1 MARSGR
7 FCLAIART
15 AAAPGTS
22 YPAPISAR
30 YGGGA
35 SGETCGRAHPT
46 SDNVTA
52 IITSL
57 PRVVVD
63 PTVRSD
69 EPLDARLVD
78 TVQGLE
84 AGPRGQRD
92 PARHRRI
99 GREDDL
105 CRILAHDARELVRDV
120 RTRAVVLDD
129 DAAVLEVVD
138 LQLVGD
144 RSCVNGPRGAV
155 WGGGRAGGGG
165 ADVRLG
171 AVS

>member
-1 MARSGR
+1 MASTR
-7 FCLAIART
+7 LASNRPVEAHAYTGFALRVPDEPLRC
-15 AAAPGTS
+15 ACVH
-22 YPAPISAR
+22 PA
-30 YGGGA
+30 
-35 SGETCGRAHPT
+35 

-78 TVQGLE
+78 TVQDLE

-105 CRILAHDARELVRDV
+105 RRILAHDARELVRDV
-120 RTRAVVLDD
+120 RT
-129 DAAVLEVVD
+129 
-138 LQLVGD
+138 
-144 RSCVNGPRGAV
+144 
-155 WGGGRAGGGG
+155 
-165 ADVRLG
+165 
-171 AVS
+171 